1 VTDEFSSV
9 IRVHAAAARG
19 GVLGRT
25 TVARVITDQQ
35 RRDRGLRTVAE
46 ILELAE
52 AGTVV
57 LDPNSVLIG
66 KRVVL
71 GKENVLYPGVVVE
84 CAEDAECVFGDRNTL
99 LPGTYVS
106 VQAGGSVV
114 VGNDTRIGEGG
125 ARVVASGGVVTIGDA
140 VRLSSGA
147 LVIAPAELGAGCQV
161 LGQITAQ
168 DVVLAGGADLTHPD
182 PDHRGAVLKGFGK
195 ARGLQVGVGEVV
207 NGAGDFDDAPVERQ
221 RKYHPNAPRLG
232 G

>member
-1 VTDEFSSV
+1 
-9 IRVHAAAARG
+9 
-19 GVLGRT
+19 VLSGRT
-25 TVARVITDQQ
+25 TVARVIGT
-35 RRDRGLRTVAE
+35 RVA
-46 ILELAE
+46 
-52 AGTVV
+52 
-57 LDPNSVLIG
+57 
-66 KRVVL
+66 L

-168 DVVLAGGADLTHPD
+168 APVIRVRMGQDVVLAGWGRP
-182 PDHRGAVLKGFGK
+182 HR
-195 ARGLQVGVGEVV
+195 
-207 NGAGDFDDAPVERQ
+207 NPQ
-221 RKYHPNAPRLG
+221 RC
-232 G
+232 